1 MPRIR
6 DRYGLDPDRVPF
18 DMTEVAAAIAPRA
31 FLSISP
37 LRDSNFAV
45 AGVKEAEPRLHAV
58 YALLGA
64 ADRLQFPLSRLRTR
78 LPAGDAGEGL
88 RLHRPLFSPGI
99 HAGKVMGSLPV
110 QFSGG
115 DAGDKH
121 NIVELA
127 KFNTL
132 FPRSAWEYTAR
143 TL

>member
-45 AGVKEAEPRLHAV
+45 AGVKEAEPRIHAQ

-64 ADRLQFPLSRLRTR
+64 ATGCNFSIPTANTTSRRRCGRRRT
-78 LPAGDAGEGL
+78 P
-88 RLHRPLFSPGI
+88 SST
-99 HAGKVMGSLPV
+99 VV
-110 QFSGG
+110 
-115 DAGDKH
+115 
-121 NIVELA
+121 
-127 KFNTL
+127 
-132 FPRSAWEYTAR
+132 
-143 TL
+143 